1 MEEVDDLL
9 DEIARIGREMPSRSI
24 RSLASELREVS
35 GPEEARRIDVS
46 TPVARARL
54 RELVAAWRRVDDT
67 SPEAVSLALMAS
79 RRTATELDRS
89 QSLEL
94 LWTGPGSGLLP
105 VRRIDQTLEG
115 LIARAEDELLMVS
128 FVVFDIPSVVRE
140 LRGAVERGVDVRL
153 VLEFEGADQD
163 AWMGDP
169 LEGLGE
175 LPDPVSVYH
184 WPYESRPVVA
194 DSEKRGYIHVKCAA
208 ADSSEALI
216 TSANL
221 TRYGMRANMEM
232 GVLVRGG
239 RIPGRVFDHF
249 DALIDQGMLQ
259 PYDRG
264 SSQGPAR

>member
-1 MEEVDDLL
+1 MSEVDELL
-9 DEIARIGREMPSRSI
+9 EQIVRIGRELPNRSVW
-24 RSLASELREVS
+24 SLASDIREVR
-35 GPEEARRIDVS
+35 GPDEARRIDVP

-54 RELVAAWRRVDDT
+54 RELVAAWRGVDDA
-67 SPEAVSLALMAS
+67 SPEAISLALMAS
-79 RRTATELDRS
+79 RRTAGAVDRA
-89 QSLEL
+89 QTLEL

-140 LRGAVERGVDVRL
+140 LRGAVDRGVDVRL
-153 VLEFEGADQD
+153 VLEFEGSDPGD
-163 AWMGDP
+163 WMGDP
-169 LEGLGE
+169 LEALGE

-184 WPYESRPVVA
+184 WPYDSRPVVA

-239 RIPGRVFDHF
+239 RIPTRIFDHF
-249 DALIDQGMLQ
+249 DALIDQGVLQ

-264 SSQGPAR
+264 SDRGPVA